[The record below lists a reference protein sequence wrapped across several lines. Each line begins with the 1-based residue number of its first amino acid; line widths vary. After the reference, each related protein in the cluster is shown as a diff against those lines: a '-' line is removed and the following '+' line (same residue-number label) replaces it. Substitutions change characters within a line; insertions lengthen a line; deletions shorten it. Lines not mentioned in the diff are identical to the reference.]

1 MGSFFCY
8 LLSFEESEDQKLLR
22 EALSSLAMEF
32 RDSYWRALDESGEF
46 PQQYFDDLASNGW
59 FKLNV
64 PEEFGG
70 TGLGLADT
78 SIAIHEMSSDC
89 GMSAGDIIMAI
100 CIFAIQTIKTFAR
113 QLLRERLLPELG
125 DGKHI
130 MSFALTEPTAGVNT
144 LDIKTT
150 AKKEG
155 DGYVINGQKMWITL
169 AHKASLMNVV
179 ARTTSKENAAK
190 RTDGLTLFL
199 VEKSNLKRGQI
210 RTERI
215 DDISM
220 RALGS
225 NQVYLEDVFVP
236 RENILGEVDKG
247 WEVLPTLLNAE
258 RISTASMSVGLG
270 QLVLRKAT
278 EYAKNRE
285 VFGRPIGQ
293 NQAIQFP
300 LARSKADLEAAWAV
314 AQKLPGSLITVRI
327 VQSLPTLLLTWESG
341 PHSLPQTE
349 QSRPLAVWVMQNQL
363 TLKGTG
369 EIRGLFRT
377 GPVPEEMV
385 LNFLGQRVLHL
396 PRS

>member
-1 MGSFFCY
+1 
-8 LLSFEESEDQKLLR
+8 
-22 EALSSLAMEF
+22 
-32 RDSYWRALDESGEF
+32 
-46 PQQYFDDLASNGW
+46 
-59 FKLNV
+59 
-64 PEEFGG
+64 
-70 TGLGLADT
+70 
-78 SIAIHEMSSDC
+78 
-89 GMSAGDIIMAI
+89 
-100 CIFAIQTIKTFAR
+100 
-113 QLLRERLLPELG
+113 
-125 DGKHI
+125 

-150 AKKEG
+150 AQKEG

-179 ARTTSKENAAK
+179 ARTTSKENAAR

-236 RENILGEVDKG
+236 GENVLGEVDKG

-270 QLVLRKAT
+270 QLVLRKAM

-300 LARSKADLEAAWAV
+300 LARSKADLEGAWAV
-314 AQKLPGSLITVRI
+314 AQKAA
-327 VQSLPTLLLTWESG
+327 WEFDHGEDCAVSANVAAYVG
-341 PHSLPQTE
+341 ARAAFFAADRAIQTFGGLGYAKSTDIE
-349 QSRPLAVWVMQNQL
+349 RHWRDSR
-363 TLKGTG
+363 
-369 EIRGLFRT
+369 LFRT

-396 PRS
+396 PRSY

>member
-1 MGSFFCY
+1 MDGSNSTCPKN
-8 LLSFEESEDQKLLR
+8 SAAQ
-22 EALSSLAMEF
+22 
-32 RDSYWRALDESGEF
+32 DS
-46 PQQYFDDLASNGW
+46 
-59 FKLNV
+59 
-64 PEEFGG
+64 
-70 TGLGLADT
+70 GLADT
-78 SIAIHEMSSDC
+78 SIAIHEMSNDC

-113 QLLRERLLPELG
+113 ESLKERLLPELG

-144 LDIKTT
+144 LDIQTT

-199 VEKSNLKRGQI
+199 VEKSKLKRGQI
-210 RTERI
+210 RTDRI

-236 RENILGEVDKG
+236 EENILGELDKG

-258 RISTASMSVGLG
+258 RISTASMSLGLG
-270 QLVLRKAT
+270 TAGPSKSHGIREKQSRSLVARSDKTRQSSFRSRGSKA
-278 EYAKNRE
+278 RSGRGLG
-285 VFGRPIGQ
+285 GRP
-293 NQAIQFP
+293 
-300 LARSKADLEAAWAV
+300 
-314 AQKLPGSLITVRI
+314 
-327 VQSLPTLLLTWESG
+327 ES
-341 PHSLPQTE
+341 
-349 QSRPLAVWVMQNQL
+349 R
-363 TLKGTG
+363 
-369 EIRGLFRT
+369 
-377 GPVPEEMV
+377 
-385 LNFLGQRVLHL
+385 LGV
-396 PRS
+396 

>member
-1 MGSFFCY
+1 MKFP
-8 LLSFEESEDQKLLR
+8 
-22 EALSSLAMEF
+22 
-32 RDSYWRALDESGEF
+32 DSYWRVYDESGEF
-46 PQQYFDDLASNGW
+46 PQEYFDALASNGW

-64 PEEFGG
+64 PEELGG
-70 TGLGLADT
+70 TGLGLSET
-78 SIAIHEMSSDC
+78 SIAIHEMSNCC

-113 QLLRERLLPELG
+113 GPLKERLLPELG

-144 LDIKTT
+144 LDIQTT

-179 ARTTSKENAAK
+179 ARTTSKENAKK

-199 VEKSNLKRGQI
+199 VEKTKLKRGEI
-210 RTERI
+210 RSDRI

-225 NQVYLEDVFVP
+225 NQVYLEDVFVSE
-236 RENILGEVDKG
+236 ENILGQLDKG

-258 RISTASMSVGLG
+258 RISTASMSLGLG

-278 EYAKNRE
+278 EYAKQRQ

-300 LARSKADLEAAWAV
+300 LARSKADLEGAWAV
-314 AQKLPGSLITVRI
+314 AQKAA
-327 VQSLPTLLLTWESG
+327 WEFDHGEDCAVSANVAAYMG
-341 PHSLPQTE
+341 ARAAFFAADRAIQTFGGLGYAKSTDIE
-349 QSRPLAVWVMQNQL
+349 RHWRDSR
-363 TLKGTG
+363 
-369 EIRGLFRT
+369 LFRT

-385 LNFLGQRVLHL
+385 LNFLGQRVLQL
-396 PRS
+396 PRSY